1 MAEKDCCSRTAVP
14 CSQSR
19 CCRKESGGIRNRISC
34 IFLLYSFIFSR
45 NSPHCR
51 QGVSGCHSGDPEV
64 IFRQSARSPDMSPEE
79 KEEAVKK
86 ISFIFSLSRRPF
98 SFAVKKASPRNAVLL
113 HHNSIQFPALCHQ
126 TAPPCSR
133 KGNDPG
139 ETGR

>member
-86 ISFIFSLSRRPF
+86 FSFIFSLSRRPF
-98 SFAVKKASPRNAVLL
+98 SFAVKKASPPERRP
-113 HHNSIQFPALCHQ
+113 SSSQFHTVSGPVPSDCASLQ
-126 TAPPCSR
+126 PE
-133 KGNDPG
+133 G
-139 ETGR
+139 